1 MDEQTRGFV
10 AAVLWDLRARCEAQL
25 RWLAESQQS
34 LAHED
39 DGAAGLASL
48 RDVEVRTSLERV
60 RQAALDIAAEASA
73 SINRLTAAP

>member
-25 RWLAESQQS
+25 RWLAESQRS

-39 DGAAGLASL
+39 DDAVGLPSL
-48 RDVEVRTSLERV
+48 RDLEVRASLERV
-60 RQAALDIAAEASA
+60 RQAALDIAAEAAA
-73 SINRLTAAP
+73 SIDRLTASP

>member
-25 RWLAESQQS
+25 RWLAETQQS

-39 DGAAGLASL
+39 DDAAGLPSL
-48 RDVEVRTSLERV
+48 RDDEVRASLERV
-60 RQAALDIAAEASA
+60 RQAALDVAAEATA
-73 SINRLTAAP
+73 SIDRLTASP